1 MVNWENTEYVNPR
14 QRKMKDL
21 ETGKIYTFE
30 IQDDPDNIVKQS
42 QTPVRAENLNKM
54 QTDLQQQIATAKT
67 DLETQINTAKSD
79 LTEQINETE
88 SSLNTSIQNV
98 KNNMTTTRT
107 GDRVGDTES
116 KTFTVDINDVYLL
129 INTHAYKRC
138 IMLITT
144 YTEKPSVDVIFKN
157 DDTAVP
163 TVSQNWNQLTITS
176 KYQARIYL
184 YKINGVSSS

>member
-1 MVNWENTEYVNPR
+1 MVNFKNNS
-14 QRKMKDL
+14 K
-21 ETGKIYTFE
+21 
-30 IQDDPDNIVKQS
+30 PDM
-42 QTPVRAENLNKM
+42 TAENLNKM
-54 QTDLQQQIATAKT
+54 QTDLQQEIATAKT

-107 GDRVGDTES
+107 GNRVGDTES
-116 KTFTVDINDVYLL
+116 KTFTVDINAAYLL

-144 YTEKPSVDVIFKN
+144 YTEKPTADVIFKN

-176 KYQARIYL
+176 KSQARIYL

>member
-1 MVNWENTEYVNPR
+1 MVNFEN
-14 QRKMKDL
+14 
-21 ETGKIYTFE
+21 GKVAAN
-30 IQDDPDNIVKQS
+30 DV
-42 QTPVRAENLNKM
+42 NLNKM

-107 GDRVGDTES
+107 GNRVGDTES
-116 KTFTVDINDVYLL
+116 ATFTVDINAAYLL

-144 YTEKPSVDVIFKN
+144 YTERPSADVIFKN

-163 TVSQNWNQLTITS
+163 TVSQNWNQLTITT
-176 KYQARIYL
+176 KTQARIYL

>member
-1 MVNWENTEYVNPR
+1 MVNFKNNS
-14 QRKMKDL
+14 K
-21 ETGKIYTFE
+21 
-30 IQDDPDNIVKQS
+30 PDM
-42 QTPVRAENLNKM
+42 TAENLNKM
-54 QTDLQQQIATAKT
+54 QTDLQQEIATAKSG
-67 DLETQINTAKSD
+67 LEK
-79 LTEQINETE
+79 QINETE
-88 SSLNTSIQNV
+88 STLNTNIQNV
-98 KNNMTTTRT
+98 QNNMSTTRI
-107 GDRVGDTES
+107 GNRVGDTES
-116 KTFTVDINDVYLL
+116 KTFTVDINAAYLL

-176 KYQARIYL
+176 KSQARIYL

>member
-1 MVNWENTEYVNPR
+1 MVNFENGV
-14 QRKMKDL
+14 
-21 ETGKIYTFE
+21 
-30 IQDDPDNIVKQS
+30 
-42 QTPVRAENLNKM
+42 TPANDFNLNKM
-54 QTDLQQQIATAKT
+54 QTDLQQEIATAKSG
-67 DLETQINTAKSD
+67 LETQINTAKSD

-88 SSLNTSIQNV
+88 STLNTNIQNV
-98 KNNMTTTRT
+98 QNNMSTTRI
-107 GDRVGDTES
+107 GNRVGDTES
-116 KTFTVDINDVYLL
+116 KTFTIDINAVYLL

-176 KYQARIYL
+176 KSQARIYL

>member
-1 MVNWENTEYVNPR
+1 MVNFKNGEVPAN
-14 QRKMKDL
+14 D
-21 ETGKIYTFE
+21 F
-30 IQDDPDNIVKQS
+30 
-42 QTPVRAENLNKM
+42 NLNKM

-88 SSLNTSIQNV
+88 STLNTSIQNV
-98 KNNMTTTRT
+98 QNNMTTIRK
-107 GDRVGDTES
+107 GERVGDTES
-116 KTFTVDINDVYLL
+116 KTFTVDINAAYLL

-144 YTEKPSVDVIFKN
+144 YTEKPTADVIFKN

-163 TVSQNWNQLTITS
+163 TVSQNWNKLTITS
-176 KYQARIYL
+176 KSQARIYL

>member
-1 MVNWENTEYVNPR
+1 MVNF
-14 QRKMKDL
+14 KDNS
-21 ETGKIYTFE
+21 E
-30 IQDDPDNIVKQS
+30 PDM
-42 QTPVRAENLNKM
+42 TAENLNKM
-54 QTDLQQQIATAKT
+54 QTDLQQEIANAKT
-67 DLETQINTAKSD
+67 NLET
-79 LTEQINETE
+79 QINETE
-88 SSLNTSIQNV
+88 STLNTSIQNV

-107 GDRVGDTES
+107 GNRVGDTET
-116 KTFTVDINDVYLL
+116 KTFTVDINTAYLL

-163 TVSQNWNQLTITS
+163 TVSQNWNQLTITTKS
-176 KYQARIYL
+176 QARIYL

>member
-1 MVNWENTEYVNPR
+1 MVNFKNGEVPAN
-14 QRKMKDL
+14 D
-21 ETGKIYTFE
+21 F
-30 IQDDPDNIVKQS
+30 
-42 QTPVRAENLNKM
+42 NLNKM
-54 QTDLQQQIATAKT
+54 QTDLQQEIATAKSG
-67 DLETQINTAKSD
+67 LEK
-79 LTEQINETE
+79 QINETE

-107 GDRVGDTES
+107 GNRVGDTES
-116 KTFTVDINDVYLL
+116 KTFTVDINAVYLL

-176 KYQARIYL
+176 KSQARIYL

>member
-1 MVNWENTEYVNPR
+1 MVNFKNGEVPAN
-14 QRKMKDL
+14 D
-21 ETGKIYTFE
+21 F
-30 IQDDPDNIVKQS
+30 
-42 QTPVRAENLNKM
+42 NLNKM
-54 QTDLQQQIATAKT
+54 QTDLQQEIATAKSG
-67 DLETQINTAKSD
+67 LEK
-79 LTEQINETE
+79 QINETE
-88 SSLNTSIQNV
+88 STLNTNIQNV
-98 KNNMTTTRT
+98 QNNMSTTRI
-107 GDRVGDTES
+107 GNRVGDTES
-116 KTFTVDINDVYLL
+116 KTFTVDINAVYLL

-176 KYQARIYL
+176 KSQARIYL

>member
-1 MVNWENTEYVNPR
+1 MVNFEN
-14 QRKMKDL
+14 
-21 ETGKIYTFE
+21 GKVAAN
-30 IQDDPDNIVKQS
+30 DV
-42 QTPVRAENLNKM
+42 NLNKM

-98 KNNMTTTRT
+98 KNNMTTTRI
-107 GDRVGDTES
+107 GNRVGDTES
-116 KTFTVDINDVYLL
+116 KTFTVDINAVYLL

-144 YTEKPSVDVIFKN
+144 YTEKPSVDVVFKS

-176 KYQARIYL
+176 KSQARIYL